1 MGTSAHGA
9 VLYTASEATFLK
21 FNVIVPIDGAS
32 SENLFADQAV
42 ALLLANSPG
51 VAQQT
56 TLTKLDM
63 IKF

>member
-1 MGTSAHGA
+1 